1 MDHMCLQSP
10 QTRRRTIWSITG
22 RLDKEIWGSF
32 LEPIA
37 FVLTV
42 SATLHHRPARI
53 PRVSVQPLFAH
64 HGDERGKQGDHEA
77 CIHEAGNGDDLAR
90 RAFLNRWNGGGL
102 TGDGGLI
109 EGEENGTEDGSGLL
123 VGIGLEARVNIDDKS
138 GADGGEQT
146 RL

>member
-10 QTRRRTIWSITG
+10 QTRRKTIWSITG

-64 HGDERGKQGDHEA
+64 HGDERGKQGDRKIRVH
-77 CIHEAGNGDDLAR
+77 GTDDDDGLVR

-102 TGDGGLI
+102 TGDGRLI
-109 EGEENGTEDGSGLL
+109 ESEEDGAEVCRLA
-123 VGIGLEARVNIDDKS
+123 VRIGLEV
-138 GADGGEQT
+138 
-146 RL
+146 